1 MNNSPELHILL
12 EQIRQGL
19 EGVEK
24 KISVWDESKALNG
37 GFDRLAEQVDRMQ
50 KDFEQVKSVL
60 VGDGSQVGVVT
71 RLRELE
77 TANMERQKFLATV
90 VEPKMEE
97 HRRLVF
103 EMEGVREL
111 IRNEET
117 QKQEIVLL
125 KERVGILNKV
135 MWLFGTGL
143 IGVVS
148 KSLFDM
154 IG

>member
-1 MNNSPELHILL
+1 MNSSPELHLLL
-12 EQIRQGL
+12 EQIGRQL
-19 EGVEK
+19 NAIEK
-24 KISVWDESKALNG
+24 RFESASSLNG
-37 GFDRLAEQVDRMQ
+37 GFDKLVEKVDQ
-50 KDFEQVKSVL
+50 LQEDFVEVRKTL
-60 VGDGSQVGVVT
+60 LGDGSQVGVVT

-90 VEPKMEE
+90 VEPGLKE
-97 HRRLVF
+97 HQRLVF

-143 IGVVS
+143 IGVVC

-154 IG
+154 VG